1 MASLPVREPLGS
13 LNDMPYGI
21 LPLFDS
27 LQKDAMLF
35 TELLMQRLEV
45 LSLMNWIAPILIG
58 LLYITLSSLL
68 REPARQ
74 KVNAV
79 MIAGAGAAYLSGGF
93 GVWEFVFAAVVTTCA
108 YYGLQDYRF
117 IGAGWLL
124 HTGWDFAHYL
134 YGNPIVPFAATSS
147 FGCAI
152 CDSNNCRVVL
162 YGRAFRIR
170 LASQNSCVNDKVVF
184 GRLA

>member
-1 MASLPVREPLGS
+1 
-13 LNDMPYGI
+13 
-21 LPLFDS
+21 
-27 LQKDAMLF
+27 MLF

-45 LSLMNWIAPILIG
+45 LSLMSWIATILIG
-58 LLYITLSSLL
+58 LLYITLSSLF

-74 KVNAV
+74 KFNAV

-93 GVWEFVFAAVVTTCA
+93 GIWEFAFAAVVTTCA
-108 YYGLQDYRF
+108 YHGLRDYRF

-152 CDSNNCRVVL
+152 CDPIIAIWCFMGAPSVFDGLRRTW
-162 YGRAFRIR
+162 YTRR
-170 LASQNSCVNDKVVF
+170 VF
-184 GRLA
+184 GAPRG